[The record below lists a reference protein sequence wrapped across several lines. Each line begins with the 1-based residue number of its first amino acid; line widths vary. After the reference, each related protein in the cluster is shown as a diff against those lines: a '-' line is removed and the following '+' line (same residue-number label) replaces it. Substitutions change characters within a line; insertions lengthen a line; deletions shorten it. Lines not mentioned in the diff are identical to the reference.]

1 MLELS
6 AANVTEAAGAAEAG
20 GSEPAAQPPHMLSR
34 PYPGLEIAEGAH
46 LGALKELANA
56 YELGECTVD
65 A

>member
-1 MLELS
+1 
-6 AANVTEAAGAAEAG
+6 
-20 GSEPAAQPPHMLSR
+20 MLSR